1 MSDNLVKSAI
11 EVAARMQEGT
21 LQGVLVSE
29 VDLSKNGIAGAH
41 AADATFRR
49 IALHDAD
56 ASNSLFSRSK
66 FTEASCRKARFD
78 HSVFRGSSFF
88 NCELIEARFNDG
100 MIQGT
105 SFFSSRLG
113 NADFSGCR
121 IQSSTFNSCEL
132 FGARFPRALIMN
144 TKFEAQERGNVTLD
158 RADFSNSVIIDC
170 DLMGANLFGA
180 NFQNALLVKVDLRHA
195 NIAQANFEGAHL
207 VDVQVDMTQLEPAER
222 RMLERAKLDDPWRSH
237 GFMKEILAPYANEEL
252 AAMFEYLLRTYVIE
266 TAEPTNDA
274 DSFVGLIQTVKARHD
289 FPELE
294 HLRIRNGVIQVRM
307 GVGWHELGQPIEG
320 LVDSD
325 DDSPPSRPRAPM
337 VPAQPAEASAKRERG
352 PHTIDDEPRAA
363 ARKEQ
368 GPPPKVATS
377 KRFRKL
383 ELD

>member
-21 LQGVLVSE
+21 LQGVLISE
-29 VDLSKNGIAGAH
+29 VDLSKNGLAGAH

-49 IALHDAD
+49 VALHDAD
-56 ASNSLFSRSK
+56 ATGSIFSRSK
-66 FTEASCRKARFD
+66 FTEASCRKVRFD
-78 HSVFRGSSFF
+78 KGLFRGTSFF
-88 NCELIEARFNDG
+88 NCELIEARFNDC

-105 SFFSSRLG
+105 SFFTSRLG
-113 NADFSGCR
+113 NGDFSGSR

-158 RADFSNSVIIDC
+158 RADFSNAVLIDC

-207 VDVQVDMTQLEPAER
+207 VDVQVDLTQLEPGER
-222 RMLERAKLDDPWRSH
+222 RMIERAKLDDPWRSH
-237 GFMKEILAPYANEEL
+237 GFMKAILAPYANEEL
-252 AAMFEYLLRTYVIE
+252 GAMFEYLLRTYVIE

-294 HLRIRNGVIQVRM
+294 HIRIRNGVIQVQM
-307 GVGWHELGQPIEG
+307 GHGWYELGQPIEG
-320 LVDSD
+320 AVDSD
-325 DDSPPSRPRAPM
+325 DDAPPPRPRAPAA
-337 VPAQPAEASAKRERG
+337 PAAATPAATAKRERG
-352 PHTIDDEPRAA
+352 PLTDDEPKAA

-368 GPPPKVATS
+368 GPPPKVTTS

-383 ELD
+383 EMD